1 MLIAAAILLLVL
13 AFALPLVI
21 RPSDIP
27 VPPPVSPT
35 LHLEERKAA
44 IYENLRDLQ
53 AEYRMGKLS
62 DEDYQGA
69 KKDLQHDLAQVMAEI
84 EAINRELS
92 GKGAGGKGAA
102 PAAGAAS

>member
-1 MLIAAAILLLVL
+1 MMIVAAVLLVAL

-27 VPPPVSPT
+27 EPPAPSPT
-35 LHLEERKAA
+35 QHLEERKAS

-62 DEDYQGA
+62 DEDYQDT
-69 KKDLQHDLAQVMAEI
+69 KKDLQRDLAQVMAEI
-84 EAINRELS
+84 EAVTRQAE
-92 GKGAGGKGAA
+92 GPRAT
-102 PAAGAAS
+102 PARGAAS